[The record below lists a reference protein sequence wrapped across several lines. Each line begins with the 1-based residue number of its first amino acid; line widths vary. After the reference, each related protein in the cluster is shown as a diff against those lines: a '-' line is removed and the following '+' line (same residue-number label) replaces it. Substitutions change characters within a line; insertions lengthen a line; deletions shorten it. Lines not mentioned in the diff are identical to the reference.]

1 MSVLLRR
8 GHPTAPCHYD
18 ALVELSSCVEGVG
31 RRVHRRH
38 GVGEQ
43 RQCVRA
49 GVVRNHFGQLDQAG
63 TGTSAAPVTPGGQER
78 DLDGDIVGRT
88 SVRHTLNDF
97 LLHEG
102 GHIGYCVLPP
112 YRRRGYATTILQ
124 RSLVLTRQLGVERA
138 LVTCNDGNVGSVA
151 VIVACG
157 GQLESTVDGAD
168 GNRKRRYWIG

>member
-1 MSVLLRR
+1 MTDQSM
-8 GHPTAPCHYD
+8 P
-18 ALVELSSCVEGVG
+18 ALVLRPLRPDDEASFVAAHHAMAREGFSFGIAYDEGMLWADYLVL
-31 RRVHRRH
+31 
-38 GVGEQ
+38 
-43 RQCVRA
+43 
-49 GVVRNHFGQLDQAG
+49 VRNMQAG
-63 TGTSAAPVTPGGQER
+63 RELPGRFVASTFLLAE
-78 DLDGDIVGRT
+78 LDGDIVGRT